1 MNNKWDAAHLIRE
14 LCTFMAFSK
23 IRFLTMVRKIHK
35 PLEMRIV
42 LDQII
47 NPAQNKVRIKD
58 RIVILISLRTGLVK
72 FLIYSR
78 ITVCIGRMLSH

>member
-1 MNNKWDAAHLIRE
+1 MSNKRDAAHLIRE

-23 IRFLTMVRKIHK
+23 IRFLTMIGEIYE

-47 NPAQNKVRIKD
+47 DPAQNKVRIED
-58 RIVILISLRTGLVK
+58 GIVILVPLCTRLVE

-78 ITVCIGRMLSH
+78 ITVCIGQMLSH

>member
-78 ITVCIGRMLSH
+78 ITVCIGQMLSH